1 MKTSAAFADNEK
13 RTDEFCLS
21 ATTNSQYTFKL
32 LDTGGNSWSA
42 GSWVS
47 AAGIYGNTVL
57 KTFMTDNGEENYALS
72 LYYPVMKT
80 AEWKTTSASSTI
92 ASDWNSQS
100 FTETDWNTVTLGSA
114 SAVAGTQYFRKAFN
128 GIPSMAAYEL
138 ELNYKFGTLLTST
151 VWRCSATI
159 WPMATPLPPLSVLEA
174 TKPTTI
180 AA

>member
-1 MKTSAAFADNEK
+1 MYSARCSVLSIVCAVLGELTCNSGEVYVAVTKQCGAAATEESYQILSGSTVLKTSAAFADSEK

-80 AEWKTTSASSTI
+80 TEWKMTSASSTI
-92 ASDWNSQS
+92 AWI
-100 FTETDWNTVTLGSA
+100 GRA
-114 SAVAGTQYFRKAFN
+114 SPSPKRI
-128 GIPSMAAYEL
+128 GI
-138 ELNYKFGTLLTST
+138 
-151 VWRCSATI
+151 R
-159 WPMATPLPPLSVLEA
+159 
-174 TKPTTI
+174 
-180 AA
+180 